1 MVKARELIDAIKNGN
16 YEADEVDAGD
26 LAPYLSSID
35 IITDQNNRC
44 RLKGNLAYSE
54 DDAKYGTD
62 PGRSEI
68 VIMGVTFSNNMLY
81 ADDLEIDG
89 DIEYAEQ
96 SDEDEMSE
104 EDELYEVAQEY
115 IQWPCYDGEEYPF
128 DESSVTPEDIYDELQ
143 ESESDCTIFALN
155 KDNEVCGFSEDELEL
170 GFTVDDPDSLEA
182 PEKEQLVAK
191 LKSMGYTYL
200 SCDDAFKR
208 LSTEADIDYET
219 CYYG

>member
-104 EDELYEVAQEY
+104 EDEL
-115 IQWPCYDGEEYPF
+115 
-128 DESSVTPEDIYDELQ
+128 Q